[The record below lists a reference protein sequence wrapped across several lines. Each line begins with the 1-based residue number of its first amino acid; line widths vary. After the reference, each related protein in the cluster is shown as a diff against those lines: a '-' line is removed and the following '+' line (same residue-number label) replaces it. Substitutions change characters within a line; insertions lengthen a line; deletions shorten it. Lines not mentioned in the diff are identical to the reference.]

1 MEKIS
6 VIIPTYN
13 SAKYIGEAIESV
25 LAQTYPVHEI
35 IVVDDGST
43 DDTVEIVKKIASRP
57 MTYELR
63 PKILYLHQD
72 NRGPAAARN
81 TGIRSATGGYIA
93 FLDSDDLW
101 LPDKIEKQIVLFER
115 SDYAMVYCDMSH
127 VVNGKTVYKS
137 YLKEKCYKYFG
148 RGDIYNNLLR
158 ENFIFTPTVIM
169 RRCIL
174 DRIKGFDEKFRICE
188 DYKMW
193 LSIAREYPIGYID
206 EPLVIRR
213 RMESNITKDK
223 LLYSLSSVNL
233 LKELMKTENSNPEIK
248 KIVRDRL
255 SNNYFDLGYW
265 QWKNKNILQA
275 TRYLIASYFMRNAK
289 REVGS

>member
-6 VIIPTYN
+6 VIIPAYN
-13 SAKYIGEAIESV
+13 SAKYIAEAIESV
-25 LAQTYPVHEI
+25 LNQTYPVLEV

-43 DDTVEIVKKIASRP
+43 DDTAEIVKKIASRP

-63 PKILYLHQD
+63 PKIRYFYQD

-81 TGIRSATGGYIA
+81 RGIREARGNYIA

-101 LPDKIEKQIVLFER
+101 LPDKIEKQIVLFDR

-127 VVNGKTVYKS
+127 VVNGKTAYKS
-137 YLKEKCYKYFG
+137 YLKGRGYKYFG
-148 RGDIYNNLLR
+148 RGDIYDNLLR

-174 DRIKGFDEKFRICE
+174 DKIKGFDEKFRICE

-213 RMESNITKDK
+213 RAEANITENR
-223 LLYSLSSVNL
+223 LLYSLSSVKL
-233 LKELMKTENSNPEIK
+233 LKELKMDNKHDSAASRVIAENLRK
-248 KIVRDRL
+248 
-255 SNNYFDLGYW
+255 NYSDLGYW
-265 QWKNKNILQA
+265 YWKKKDILRA
-275 TRYLIASYFMRNAK
+275 IPCIIASRLSA
-289 REVGS
+289 

>member
-1 MEKIS
+1 MDMRKVS

-13 SAKYIGEAIESV
+13 SSKLLKEAIGSV
-25 LAQTYPVHEI
+25 LSQTYPILEI

-43 DDTVEIVKKIASRP
+43 DDTAKVVQEYVRAQEHKSTGAQVKYIRQENK
-57 MTYELR
+57 
-63 PKILYLHQD
+63 
-72 NRGPAAARN
+72 GPAAARN
-81 TGIRSATGGYIA
+81 KGIREARGNYIA

-101 LPDKIEKQIVLFER
+101 LPDKIEKQIVLFEK

-137 YLKEKCYKYFG
+137 YLKGRGYKYFG
-148 RGDIYNNLLR
+148 KGDIYNNLLR

-174 DRIKGFDEKFRICE
+174 DRMEGFDEKFRICE

-213 RMESNITKDK
+213 RVEANITKDK
-223 LLYSLSSVNL
+223 FLYSISSVRL
-233 LKELMKTENSNPEIK
+233 FKELKMDKRHDSTTSRVITENLRK
-248 KIVRDRL
+248 
-255 SNNYFDLGYW
+255 NYSELGYW
-265 QWKNKNILQA
+265 YWKRKNFLKGAKCI
-275 TRYLIASYFMRNAK
+275 IASRLSA
-289 REVGS
+289 